1 MTATESVKSNGRS
14 ATNGTNGA
22 NGTHQIGRSVS
33 RTDALEKVTGRAQYT
48 ADLHLPGMTY
58 GVFLRSPHAHARIVS
73 IDTAEAERL
82 PGVVAVI
89 TGATLASDMAIV
101 VEEEAHASRRVQSL
115 FPNVG
120 ETVKYHGAKVA
131 AVAATTREI
140 AEEACELIKVEYE
153 LLPPVI
159 DVREAIKEGSA
170 RVNPE
175 SKPADALE
183 DGPFAGQP
191 IHNVAGQNHRDEGDV
206 AAGFAASDRVFEDT
220 YVIPRAHQ
228 TYIEPQTTVADV
240 APDGKVTVWTST
252 QGHFAVRSNLA
263 NSLRIP
269 LSKINVHGMTV
280 GGGFGAKFGGIVD
293 TYCVLLAQ
301 KARRPVK
308 IAYTRHE
315 EFLDARPA
323 PGAVITVKT
332 GVKKDGTIVAR
343 QAWALWDTGAG
354 SGGCYATSRVKGVYK
369 IEHFKM
375 DAYDVN
381 TCKPPPGAYRAPG
394 APQATFA
401 GETQLNRI
409 AQEMGLDPVEL
420 RLQNMR
426 EGEQIAFKATLQAVA
441 DRAGWA
447 KRKKGEHE
455 GWGVA
460 VGEWTNGAGPAAAVV
475 SLHEDG
481 KVKIFYGLMDLTG
494 TDTAMAQIA
503 AEVLGVA
510 YEDVTVVRGDTDS
523 APFGTSSGGSVV
535 TFSFGNAVKRAA
547 EDARNRILELAAD
560 HLEASIDDL
569 ELGGGKVTVK
579 GNAEASVTLAQL
591 GQMSLRSRNGPI
603 VGRGSFSSEPSATT
617 IAAQIGKISVDP
629 ETGQVRLLEIY
640 NSLDVGKAINPLACE
655 GQMEGGLVQGFAWGL
670 MEQMR
675 YAEDGRNWNPGLLDY
690 RVPTALDF
698 PDIETVLVEEP
709 TRNGPYGVKG
719 IGEPPIA
726 PGVAVMSSAVADA
739 IGAWIN
745 EAPMTPERV
754 LAARQGRSLEAP
766 EGTGHTSTQSR
777 G

>member
-1 MTATESVKSNGRS
+1 MTATQPVKTNGRS
-14 ATNGTNGA
+14 NGTR
-22 NGTHQIGRSVS
+22 QIGRSVA
-33 RTDALEKVTGRAQYT
+33 RVDALEKVTGRAQYT
-48 ADLHLPGMTY
+48 ADLRLPGMCY
-58 GVFLRSPHAHARIVS
+58 GVFLRSPHAHARITA
-73 IDTAEAERL
+73 IDTGEAERM

-89 TGATLASDMAIV
+89 TGASLAGDMAIV
-101 VEEEAHASRRVQSL
+101 VEEEQHAARRVQTL

-120 ETVKYHGAKVA
+120 DTVKYHGAKVA
-131 AVAATTREI
+131 AVAAVTREI
-140 AEEACELIKVEYE
+140 AEEACERIKVEYE

-159 DVREAIKEGSA
+159 EVREAIKPGA
-170 RVNPE
+170 PLVNE
-175 SKPADALE
+175 DSTPADALE
-183 DGPFAGQP
+183 DGPFAGHP
-191 IHNVAGQNHRDEGDV
+191 IHNVAGQNHRAEGDV
-206 AAGFAASDRVFEDT
+206 EAGFREADRIFEDT

-228 TYIEPQTTVADV
+228 TYIEPQTTIADV
-240 APDGKVTVWTST
+240 GPDGKVTVWTST

-269 LSKINVHGMTV
+269 ISNINVHGMTV

-293 TYCVLLAQ
+293 TYCVLLAM
-301 KARRPVK
+301 KAHRPVK
-308 IAYTRHE
+308 VAYTRHE

-332 GVKKDGTIVAR
+332 GVKNDGTITAR

-369 IEHFKM
+369 VENFKM

-381 TCKPPPGAYRAPG
+381 TNKPAPGAYRAPG

-409 AQEMGLDPVEL
+409 CAEMGFDPVEL

-426 EGEQIAFKATLQAVA
+426 EGEQIAFKETLKAVA
-441 DRAGWA
+441 ERAKWA

-475 SLHEDG
+475 SMHEDG
-481 KVKIFYGLMDLTG
+481 KVRLFYGLMDLTG
-494 TDTAMAQIA
+494 TDTAMAQIT

-510 YEDVTVVRGDTDS
+510 YEDVTVVRGNTDS

-547 EDARNRILELAAD
+547 EDARSRVLELAAD

-569 ELGGGKVTVK
+569 ELADGKVSVK
-579 GNAEASVTLAQL
+579 GDPDTSVTLAQL
-591 GQMSLRSRNGPI
+591 GQMALRSRSGPI

-617 IAAQIGKISVDP
+617 TAAQIGKVRIDP
-629 ETGQVRLLEIY
+629 ETGQVRLVELY

-655 GQMEGGLVQGFAWGL
+655 GQMEGGLVQGFSWGL

-698 PDIETVLVEEP
+698 PDIDTVMVEEP
-709 TRNGPYGVKG
+709 TKNGPYGVKG

-726 PGVAVMSSAVADA
+726 PGVAALVSAVADA
-739 IGAWIN
+739 TGVWIN
-745 EAPMTPERV
+745 EVPLTPERV
-754 LAARQGRSLEAP
+754 LTATKSTTKSSKTAPRAAAGA
-766 EGTGHTSTQSR
+766 GAGAKSR

>member
-1 MTATESVKSNGRS
+1 MTATETTNPTSQ
-14 ATNGTNGA
+14 TNGHTNGV
-22 NGTHQIGRSVS
+22 HQIGRSVV
-33 RTDALEKVTGRAQYT
+33 RIDAVEKVTGRAQYT
-48 ADLHLPGMTY
+48 ADLHLPGMTI
-58 GVFLRSPHAHARIVS
+58 GVFLRSPYAHARITA
-73 IDTAEAERL
+73 IDTTEAEAL

-89 TGATLASDMAIV
+89 SGATLAKDMAIV
-101 VEEEAHASRRVQSL
+101 VDEEAHASRRVQSL

-120 ETVKYHGAKVA
+120 EKVKYHGAKIA

-153 LLPPVI
+153 LLPPLI
-159 DVREAIKEGSA
+159 DVREAIKPGATLINED
-170 RVNPE
+170 E
-175 SKPADALE
+175 KPADPLP
-183 DGPFAGQP
+183 DGPFADMP
-191 IHNVAGQNHRDEGDV
+191 LHNVAGQNHRDEGDV
-206 AAGFAASDRVFEDT
+206 VAGFAASDRIFEDT

-228 TYIEPQTTVADV
+228 TYIEPQTTIADV
-240 APDGKVTVWTST
+240 GPDGKVTVWTST

-269 LSKINVHGMTV
+269 LSKINVHGMTI

-293 TYCVLLAQ
+293 TYCVLLAM
-301 KARRPVK
+301 KAHRPVK

-332 GVKKDGTIVAR
+332 GVTNDGTLVAR
-343 QAWALWDTGAG
+343 QVWALWDTGAG
-354 SGGCYATSRVKGVYK
+354 SGGCYATSRVKGVYN

-381 TCKPPPGAYRAPG
+381 TNKPAPGAYRAPG

-401 GETQLNRI
+401 GEAQINRI
-409 AQEMGLDPVEL
+409 CDEMGLDPVEFRL
-420 RLQNMR
+420 RNMR
-426 EGEQIAFKATLQAVA
+426 EGEQIAFKETLQAVA
-441 DRAGWA
+441 DRASWST
-447 KRKKGEHE
+447 RKKGDHQ

-460 VGEWTNGAGPAAAVV
+460 VGEWTNGAGPAGAVV

-481 KVKIFYGLMDLTG
+481 KVRIFYGLMDITG

-510 YEDVTVVRGDTDS
+510 FEDVTVVRGDTDS

-547 EDARNRILELAAD
+547 EDARTRILEQAAD
-560 HLEASIDDL
+560 HLEASVDDL
-569 ELGGGKVTVK
+569 ELSGGKVTVK
-579 GNAEASVTLAQL
+579 GNPEATVTLAQL
-591 GQMSLRSRNGPI
+591 GQMSLRSRSGPI

-617 IAAQIGKISVDP
+617 ISAQIVKVGIDA
-629 ETGQVRLLEIY
+629 ETGQVRLLELF
-640 NSLDVGKAINPLACE
+640 NSLDVGKAINPMACE
-655 GQMEGGLVQGFAWGL
+655 GQLEGGLVQGFSWGL

-675 YAEDGRNWNPGLLDY
+675 YAEDGRNWNAGLLDY

-698 PDIETVLVEEP
+698 PDIATVLVEHP
-709 TRNGPYGVKG
+709 TKNGPFGVKG

-726 PGVAVMSSAVADA
+726 PGVAALVSAVADA
-739 IGAWIN
+739 TGAWIH
-745 EAPMTPERV
+745 EVPLTPERV
-754 LAARQGRSLEAP
+754 LAGM
-766 EGTGHTSTQSR
+766 TGLK
-777 G
+777 GKAAGA

>member
-1 MTATESVKSNGRS
+1 MTATEAVK
-14 ATNGTNGA
+14 TNGTNGK
-22 NGTHQIGRSVS
+22 GVHQIGRSVV
-33 RTDALEKVTGRAQYT
+33 RLDAVEKVTGRAQYT
-48 ADLHLPGMTY
+48 ADQHFPGMCY
-58 GVFLRSPHAHARIVS
+58 GIFLRSPYAHARITAIDVS
-73 IDTAEAERL
+73 EAEAM
-82 PGVVAVI
+82 PGVTAVI
-89 TGATLASDMAIV
+89 TGATLAAEMAIV

-115 FPNVG
+115 FPNIG
-120 ETVKYHGAKVA
+120 DKVKYHGAKIA
-131 AVAATTREI
+131 AVAAVTREI
-140 AEEACELIKVEYE
+140 AEEACERIKVEYE
-153 LLPPVI
+153 LLPPVV
-159 DVREAIKEGSA
+159 DVQEAIKEGA
-170 RVNPE
+170 VLVNDE
-175 SKPADALE
+175 GSPADALE
-183 DGPFAGQP
+183 DGPFAGHP
-191 IHNVAGQNHRDEGDV
+191 LHNVAGQNHRDEGDV
-206 AAGFAASDRVFEDT
+206 AAGFAESYRVFEDT
-220 YVIPRAHQ
+220 YIIPRAHQ

-240 APDGKVTVWTST
+240 SPDGKVTVWTST

-293 TYCVLLAQ
+293 TYCVLLAM

-332 GVKKDGTIVAR
+332 GVSEDGKLVAR

-354 SGGCYATSRVKGVYK
+354 SGGCYATSRVKGVYNV
-369 IEHFKM
+369 EHFKM

-381 TCKPPPGAYRAPG
+381 TNKPAPGAYRAPG

-401 GETQLNRI
+401 GETQINRI
-409 AQEMGLDPVEL
+409 CSEMGWDPVEF
-420 RLQNMR
+420 RLKNMR
-426 EGEQIAFKATLQAVA
+426 EGEQIAFKKTLQAVA
-441 DRAGWA
+441 DRAGWST
-447 KRKKGEHE
+447 RQKGDHE

-475 SLHEDG
+475 SMHEDG
-481 KVKIFYGLMDLTG
+481 KVRIFYGLMDLTG
-494 TDTAMAQIA
+494 TDTSMAQIA
-503 AEVLGVA
+503 AEVLGVTF
-510 YEDVTVVRGDTDS
+510 EDVTVVRGDTDS

-547 EDARNRILELAAD
+547 EDARNRVLELAAD

-569 ELGGGKVTVK
+569 VLGDGKVTVK
-579 GNAEASVTLAQL
+579 GNPEATVTMAQL
-591 GQMSLRSRNGPI
+591 GQMALRSRGGPI

-617 IAAQIGKISVDP
+617 IAAQIGKVKVDP
-629 ETGQVRLLEIY
+629 ETGQVRLTELY
-640 NSLDVGKAINPLACE
+640 NSLDVGKALNPLSCE
-655 GQMEGGLVQGFAWGL
+655 GQMEGGLVQGFSWGL

-675 YAEDGRNWNPGLLDY
+675 YAEDGRNWNAGLLDY

-709 TRNGPYGVKG
+709 TKNGPYGVKG

-726 PGVAVMSSAVADA
+726 PGVAALVSAVADA
-739 IGAWIN
+739 TGVWIN

-754 LAARQGRSLEAP
+754 LAAT
-766 EGTGHTSTQSR
+766 TGAKA
-777 G
+777 

>member
-1 MTATESVKSNGRS
+1 MTATETSKQTG
-14 ATNGTNGA
+14 AGGAQTNGQTDGV
-22 NGTHQIGRSVS
+22 HQIGRPVP
-33 RTDALEKVTGRAQYT
+33 RVDALEKVTGRAQYT
-48 ADLHLPGMTY
+48 ADLHLPGMCH
-58 GVFLRSPHAHARIVS
+58 GVFLRSPYAHARITS
-73 IDTAEAERL
+73 IDVSEAERM

-89 TGATLASDMAIV
+89 TADTLAKEMAIV
-101 VEEEAHASRRVQSL
+101 VEEEQHAARRVQRL
-115 FPNVG
+115 FPGVG
-120 ETVKYHGAKVA
+120 EKVKYHGAKVA
-131 AVAATTREI
+131 AVAAMTREI
-140 AEEACELIKVEYE
+140 AEEACERIKVEYE
-153 LLPPVI
+153 LLPPVT
-159 DVREAIKEGSA
+159 DVREAIKPGA
-170 RVNPE
+170 PLVNEE
-175 SKPADALE
+175 SEPAEALS
-183 DGPFAGQP
+183 DGPFAGHP
-191 IHNVAGQNHRDEGDV
+191 LHNVAGQNHRSEGDV
-206 AAGFAASDRVFEDT
+206 EAGFNEADRIFEDT

-228 TYIEPQTTVADV
+228 TYIEPQTTIADV

-269 LSKINVHGMTV
+269 ASKINVHGMTV

-308 IAYTRHE
+308 MVYSRHE

-332 GVKKDGTIVAR
+332 GVKQDGTIVAR

-354 SGGCYATSRVKGVYK
+354 SGGCYATTRVKGVYNVP
-369 IEHFKM
+369 HFKS
-375 DAYDVN
+375 DAYDIN
-381 TCKPPPGAYRAPG
+381 TNKPAPGAYRAPG

-409 AQEMGLDPVEL
+409 CQEMGFDPVEF
-420 RLQNMR
+420 RLKNMR
-426 EGEQIAFKATLQAVA
+426 EGEQIAFKETLEAVA
-441 DRAGWA
+441 KRAGWA
-447 KRKKGEHE
+447 ERKAGEYE

-460 VGEWTNGAGPAAAVV
+460 VGEWTNGAGPAGAVV
-475 SLHEDG
+475 SVHEDG
-481 KVKIFYGLMDLTG
+481 KVRIFYGLMDLTG

-547 EDARNRILELAAD
+547 EDARNRVLELAAE

-569 ELGGGKVTVK
+569 TLAEGKVSVK
-579 GNAEASVTLAQL
+579 GDPETSVTLAQL
-591 GQMSLRSRNGPI
+591 GQMSLRSRSGPI

-617 IAAQIGKISVDP
+617 ISAQVGKVRVDP
-629 ETGQVRLLEIY
+629 QTGQIRLLELY
-640 NSLDVGKAINPLACE
+640 GSLDVGKAINPLACE

-675 YAEDGRNWNPGLLDY
+675 YAEDGRNWNAGLLDY

-698 PDIETVLVEEP
+698 PDIESVMVEVP
-709 TRNGPYGVKG
+709 TKNGPFGVKG

-726 PGVAVMSSAVADA
+726 PGVAALVSAVADA
-739 IGAWIN
+739 TGVWIN
-745 EAPMTPERV
+745 EVPLTPERV
-754 LAARQGRSLEAP
+754 LTALKSK
-766 EGTGHTSTQSR
+766 QS
-777 G
+777 

>member
-1 MTATESVKSNGRS
+1 M
-14 ATNGTNGA
+14 
-22 NGTHQIGRSVS
+22 
-33 RTDALEKVTGRAQYT
+33 
-48 ADLHLPGMTY
+48 
-58 GVFLRSPHAHARIVS
+58 
-73 IDTAEAERL
+73 
-82 PGVVAVI
+82 
-89 TGATLASDMAIV
+89 
-101 VEEEAHASRRVQSL
+101 
-115 FPNVG
+115 
-120 ETVKYHGAKVA
+120 
-131 AVAATTREI
+131 
-140 AEEACELIKVEYE
+140 
-153 LLPPVI
+153 
-159 DVREAIKEGSA
+159 
-170 RVNPE
+170 
-175 SKPADALE
+175 
-183 DGPFAGQP
+183 
-191 IHNVAGQNHRDEGDV
+191 AGQNHRDEGDV
-206 AAGFAASDRVFEDT
+206 EAGFAASDRVFEDT

-381 TCKPPPGAYRAPG
+381 TSKPAPGAYRAPG

-409 AQEMGLDPVEL
+409 AQEMGLDPVEF

-460 VGEWTNGAGPAAAVV
+460 VGEWTNGAGPA
-475 SLHEDG
+475 
-481 KVKIFYGLMDLTG
+481 
-494 TDTAMAQIA
+494 
-503 AEVLGVA
+503 
-510 YEDVTVVRGDTDS
+510 
-523 APFGTSSGGSVV
+523 GG
-535 TFSFGNAVKRAA
+535 RRLP
-547 EDARNRILELAAD
+547 ARR
-560 HLEASIDDL
+560 
-569 ELGGGKVTVK
+569 
-579 GNAEASVTLAQL
+579 
-591 GQMSLRSRNGPI
+591 
-603 VGRGSFSSEPSATT
+603 
-617 IAAQIGKISVDP
+617 
-629 ETGQVRLLEIY
+629 
-640 NSLDVGKAINPLACE
+640 
-655 GQMEGGLVQGFAWGL
+655 
-670 MEQMR
+670 
-675 YAEDGRNWNPGLLDY
+675 
-690 RVPTALDF
+690 
-698 PDIETVLVEEP
+698 
-709 TRNGPYGVKG
+709 
-719 IGEPPIA
+719 
-726 PGVAVMSSAVADA
+726 
-739 IGAWIN
+739 
-745 EAPMTPERV
+745 
-754 LAARQGRSLEAP
+754 RQGAAS
-766 EGTGHTSTQSR
+766 STA
-777 G
+777 